1 MLGGHARGLR
11 HAREG
16 LQGAGRRD
24 QPRRRGP
31 FARPVAQAGREGHEI
46 EDVIGVQVR
55 DHDRVDRG
63 VVRMAAQLGEHP
75 RPAVEQHDLA
85 ATLDEVAG
93 AGAVGV
99 LPGGGL
105 PEDRDA
111 HWLADPIVRPGAR
124 AAPRRAR
131 RGDRADE
138 DPDLGLVDERSSVEG
153 ELGDEQR
160 HGEADPAER
169 GERRQLP
176 RA

>member
-1 MLGGHARGLR
+1 MRVAADMPAKASSAPGGAISRG
-11 HAREG
+11 
-16 LQGAGRRD
+16 GAAAL
-24 QPRRRGP
+24 
-31 FARPVAQAGREGHEI
+31 ARPVAQPGGERHEI

-63 VVRMAAQLGEHP
+63 VVHVPAQLGEHP

-105 PEDRDA
+105 PENGDA
-111 HWLADPIVRPGAR
+111 HWLADPIARRGAR

-131 RGDRADE
+131 R
-138 DPDLGLVDERSSVEG
+138 
-153 ELGDEQR
+153 
-160 HGEADPAER
+160 
-169 GERRQLP
+169 
-176 RA
+176 